1 MTAEGGTGRMRMA
14 EILHLVWIN
23 IMENK
28 FKVVLTSLGIIVGS
42 ATIIL
47 VVAVGHGGEVDVQNQ
62 FKNLNAGSISV
73 AVSTQADLM
82 DRMMGGMMG
91 GSFGGSSFNGGA
103 GGNRSFSAAGGSAG
117 GGTRSFSVNG
127 GSAGGGAASRLAGL
141 LGGGAGG
148 GRAVTLS
155 TTDVDDIASLV
166 PDLSEVSILNSGT
179 AAVDGGELEEETDYT
194 VVGVQPEY
202 MNISNLEL
210 LEGDFISED
219 DEDDKSKVAVIGYGL
234 AQDIFGSAYFAYGDS
249 LTIEG
254 KKYEVIG
261 VLSEMGSVTSG
272 VSPDDSIFIPYATG
286 LKYVFGNS
294 ANPQITA
301 IAADVKQVDTAMENI
316 QAVLKEDHPNAN
328 FTVQDAGKSME
339 AASTSANTLSMLLM
353 AVACIVFVV
362 GGIGIMNVLFV
373 SVKERTQEIGILKA
387 LGCSKR
393 EILLEFLWEANFIS
407 ILGGLAGVAVGFA
420 LAPVV
425 RLTGMTVIPIGIS
438 GLYAMLFA
446 VVTGTVF
453 GFYPAWKAAALM
465 PVEALS
471 QE

>member
-1 MTAEGGTGRMRMA
+1 MG

-42 ATIIL
+42 ATIVL
-47 VVAVGHGGEVDVQNQ
+47 VIAVGHGGEVDVQNQ

-82 DRMMGGMMG
+82 DQMMGGMMG
-91 GSFGGSSFNGGA
+91 GFSGGSFGGSA
-103 GGNRSFSAAGGSAG
+103 GGNRSFSAAGGGAG
-117 GGTRSFSVNG
+117 GGTRTFSASGRSGGGSFNFVMGGG
-127 GSAGGGAASRLAGL
+127 GSAGGGRS
-141 LGGGAGG
+141 
-148 GRAVTLS
+148 VTLS

-166 PDLSEVSILNSGT
+166 PNLSEVAILNSGT
-179 AAVDGGELEEETDYT
+179 AAVDGGDLDDETDYT
-194 VVGVQPEY
+194 VIGVQPDY
-202 MNISNLEL
+202 KNISNLEL
-210 LEGDFISED
+210 LEGDFISQD
-219 DEDDKSKVAVIGYGL
+219 DEDGKSKVAVIGYGL

-254 KKYEVIG
+254 KKYDIIG
-261 VLSEMGSVTSG
+261 VLSQMGSVTSG
-272 VSPDDSIFIPYATG
+272 VSPDDSIFIPYSTG
-286 LKYVFGNS
+286 LKYVFGS
-294 ANPQITA
+294 SVSPQITA
-301 IAADVKQVDTAMENI
+301 IASDVKEVDAAIQNI
-316 QAVLKEDHPNAN
+316 QTVLKEDHPNTN
-328 FTVQDAGKSME
+328 FTVSDAGKSME

-407 ILGGLAGVAVGFA
+407 ILGGVVGVAAGFA

-425 RLTGMTVIPIGIS
+425 RLSGMTVIPIGIS

-465 PVEALS
+465 PIEALS

>member
-1 MTAEGGTGRMRMA
+1 MS

-42 ATIIL
+42 ATIVL
-47 VVAVGHGGEVDVQNQ
+47 VIAVGHGGEVDVQNQ

-82 DRMMGGMMG
+82 DQMMGGMMG
-91 GSFGGSSFNGGA
+91 GSFGGGGSPPAGGGSFRAAGGSA
-103 GGNRSFSAAGGSAG
+103 GGGNRSFSAAGRG
-117 GGTRSFSVNG
+117 GGGAFSFMMGGG
-127 GSAGGGAASRLAGL
+127 GSA
-141 LGGGAGG
+141 G

-179 AAVDGGELEEETDYT
+179 AAVDGGDLDDETDYT
-194 VVGVQPEY
+194 VIGVLPDYGE
-202 MNISNLEL
+202 ISNLEL
-210 LEGDFISED
+210 LEGDFISQD
-219 DEDDKSKVAVIGYGL
+219 DEDGKSKVAVIGYGL
-234 AQDIFGSAYFAYGDS
+234 AQEIFGSAYFAYGDS
-249 LTIEG
+249 LKIEG
-254 KKYEVIG
+254 KKYDVIG
-261 VLSEMGSVTSG
+261 VLSQMGSVTSG
-272 VSPDDSIFIPYATG
+272 VSPDDSIFVPYSTG

-294 ANPQITA
+294 ANPQIAA
-301 IAADVKQVDTAMENI
+301 IASDVKQVDAAIQNI
-316 QAVLKEDHPNAN
+316 QAVLKEDHPNAS
-328 FTVQDAGKSME
+328 FTVSDAGKSME

-407 ILGGLAGVAVGFA
+407 ILGGVVGVAAGFA

-425 RLTGMTVIPIGIS
+425 RLSGMTVIPIGIS

-465 PVEALS
+465 PIEALS